1 MRLTHILLV
10 GLLTFAPLLLG
21 TTPAKAD
28 QLDVA
33 QDCFEN
39 NGGPQSCPNVLG
51 WCSAL
56 WGIDRREA
64 CRETM
69 YLEWDRVL
77 NAEWQKLKSIAQ
89 GRNLT
94 DWTDGVT
101 PIWDRMLAEQRVW
114 ITWRDASC
122 AWQMPVPEGEVR
134 SATEARYDC
143 LMQMTRARS
152 QQLWDM
158 SYYLQTAGLG

>member
-1 MRLTHILLV
+1 M
-10 GLLTFAPLLLG
+10 A
-21 TTPAKAD
+21 
-28 QLDVA
+28 
-33 QDCFEN
+33 
-39 NGGPQSCPNVLG
+39 
-51 WCSAL
+51 
-56 WGIDRREA
+56 EA
-64 CRETM
+64 E
-69 YLEWDRVL
+69 
-77 NAEWQKLKSIAQ
+77 SIAQ
-89 GRNLT
+89 GSNLT

-101 PIWDRMLAEQRVW
+101 PIWDRMVAEQRVW

-134 SATEARYDC
+134 SATEARFDC